1 MLIAEANGK
10 LVKLLSER
18 LYPEKMTLLAKF
30 DLLTG
35 DRRQRAI
42 SYIEEC
48 QAYEAELRQLSVP
61 TLLALA
67 DDESHQEKEMQKER
81 AEQEEY
87 NRFFYDRSSRANYTP
102 WIGREQWSVDEA
114 TALLLGKNPEV
125 VNWQTINPLVYKS
138 QFAERYSALRQ
149 KITDAVEANKVHSS
163 RTPAA
168 YLYYASSIGFV
179 LPADLQVLLMP
190 SSSEPVEEH
199 EPTDKTPDNEG
210 FSFRQL
216 IEQNRDRLEQR
227 AP

>member
-1 MLIAEANGK
+1 MLIAEANEK

-18 LYPEKMTLLAKF
+18 LYPEKMTLLAKV

-35 DRRQRAI
+35 DRRQRAVA
-42 SYIEEC
+42 YIEDC
-48 QAYEAELRQLSVP
+48 QAFEAELRQLSGP

-87 NRFFYDRSSRANYTP
+87 NRFFYDRSSRADYSV
-102 WIGREQWSVDEA
+102 WIVREKWSVDEA
-114 TALLLGKNPEV
+114 TALLLGKKPEL

-190 SSSEPVEEH
+190 SSNEPAAER
-199 EPTDKTPDNEG
+199 EPTEKHPDNEG

-216 IEQNRDRLEQR
+216 IEQNRNRL
-227 AP
+227 